1 MRPVTV
7 AAIMVLAAGMTLT
20 AQAQPATGEGAEVGK
35 GLRPPKLKKF
45 VEAVYPED
53 KQKAGI
59 GARVVLAIDVEET
72 GRVGN
77 VEVVSSAGTD
87 FDAAA
92 VAAARQF
99 EFEPATLDG
108 TPVPVKIQYAY
119 KFVVK
124 EVMVSLGPQINFEG
138 VVVNRF
144 TNVPPRGVKVRIVD
158 LGVEALTD
166 EDGAFAFTDVAP
178 GTHTIELSSRELV
191 TIKTEE
197 VITKG
202 KEEAEGEGKES

>member
-1 MRPVTV
+1 MRLLTV

-20 AQAQPATGEGAEVGK
+20 ARAQSPAGEGGEASK

-59 GARVVLAIDVEET
+59 GARVVLAIDVEDS

-77 VEVVSSAGTD
+77 VEVVTSAGAD
-87 FDAAA
+87 FDVAA
-92 VAAARQF
+92 VAAVRQF
-99 EFEPATLDG
+99 EFEPAILDG

-138 VVVNRF
+138 VLTEAATRSSAGAGS
-144 TNVPPRGVKVRIVD
+144 GV
-158 LGVEALTD
+158 T
-166 EDGAFAFTDVAP
+166 AFEFDYP
-178 GTHTIELSSRELV
+178 
-191 TIKTEE
+191 
-197 VITKG
+197 
-202 KEEAEGEGKES
+202 